1 MIKSVRSTTA
11 LNISPFILL
20 SSSMPLRPNFVY
32 ILLHET
38 SPLQGLPNRDNYP
51 CEVIPVTFQLILLRL
66 PLGVVV
72 FKRDV

>member
-32 ILLHET
+32 ILLHEP
-38 SPLQGLPNRDNYP
+38 PLQGFVDRDNYP
-51 CEVIPVTFQLILLRL
+51 CGVIPVTFQLILLRL